1 MRILMSVTTWD
12 GARVEAGLR
21 EFGFLTTVARD
32 GLEIFECLD
41 LLAHPVV
48 LLETDVSEI
57 NWKIALRQL
66 REEQPDTSILVIEN
80 KGDID
85 TTLAALEGGADD
97 VIDPH
102 MRADEVVSR
111 ILSVAARRAG
121 YSAPMLRIGALK
133 VDLRARRVT
142 WGQKRVKLSPS
153 QYEIFEMLCL
163 NRTSAVTKDDIM
175 GQLYG
180 IDDGPD
186 PRVIDVFLCKL
197 RAKLV
202 EAGAPE
208 ALIETVRGRGF
219 RLGTIE
225 ESRGRLPLPFS
236 DKKWPFDLRNVA

>member
-32 GLEIFECLD
+32 GVEIFECLD

-48 LLETDVSEI
+48 LVETDLPEL
-57 NWKIALRQL
+57 NWKVALRQL

-80 KGDID
+80 KGDVD
-85 TTLAALEGGADD
+85 TTLAALDGGADD

-102 MRADEVVSR
+102 MRAEEIVSR

-121 YSAPMLRIGALK
+121 YASPILRMGALK
-133 VDLRARRVT
+133 VDLRARRVA
-142 WGQKRVKLSPS
+142 WGPKRIDLSPS

-163 NRTSAVTKDDIM
+163 NRTSSVSKDDIM

-186 PRVIDVFLCKL
+186 PRVIDVFICKL

-202 EAGAPE
+202 DAGAPSD
-208 ALIETVRGRGF
+208 LIETVRGRGF
-219 RLGTIE
+219 RLGAIE
-225 ESRGRLPLPFS
+225 EGRGRLPLPIA